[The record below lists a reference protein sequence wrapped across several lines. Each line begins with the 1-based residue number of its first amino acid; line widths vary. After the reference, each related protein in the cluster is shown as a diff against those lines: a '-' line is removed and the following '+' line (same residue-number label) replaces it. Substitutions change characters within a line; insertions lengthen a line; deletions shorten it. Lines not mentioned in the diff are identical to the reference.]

1 MIADPILTLAW
12 LVLAHLVA
20 DFIIQTR
27 GMARD
32 KFLTGRRAWRGLAAH
47 LAGVGVCLLPVPI
60 AFGLPGLA
68 FLVAVVAAHAAIDRA
83 KIVWTRHAEAVAI
96 AQAHRMHEEAPGRE
110 GLGSAW
116 TPVPAALFVA
126 DQLAH
131 LAVIGWAWAVWLS
144 GAALTSGWVSIAGAA
159 VGGWDQAV
167 VARSM
172 LVGVV
177 LLDLAIVN
185 VRAAAMFVATLV
197 HPREVVTGH
206 EPPVEAAVP
215 AARPAGA
222 EEPERVE
229 STIKPAIEPV
239 SHAPSPVRIGA
250 TIGVLERLL
259 IVVLVLTGAEA
270 AIGFVV
276 AAKTL
281 ARFKQLDDRQ
291 FAEYYLL
298 GTLASVSVA
307 LATGLL
313 AAAALR

>member
-1 MIADPILTLAW
+1 MIADPILTVAW

-20 DFIIQTR
+20 DFILQTKR
-27 GMARD
+27 MARD
-32 KFLTGRRAWRGLAAH
+32 KFQTGRRAWRGLGAH
-47 LAGVGVCLLPVPI
+47 LVGVALCLLPVPV
-60 AFGLPGLA
+60 AFGAPGLA
-68 FLVAVVAAHAAIDRA
+68 FLIAVLAAHALIDRS

-96 AQAHRMHEEAPGRE
+96 MRAHREHEAAPPPE

-116 TPVPAALFVA
+116 TPLPAALFVA

-131 LAVIGWAWAVWLS
+131 LVVIGWAWAVWLS
-144 GAALTSGWVSIAGAA
+144 AAPLTSTWVSTAGMA
-159 VGGWDQAV
+159 VGGWDQAI
-167 VARSM
+167 VARTA
-172 LVGVV
+172 LVAVV

-185 VRAAAMFVATLV
+185 VRAAALFVATLV

-206 EPPVEAAVP
+206 Q
-215 AARPAGA
+215 AGA
-222 EEPERVE
+222 GRGAGLGHEAETGSQAEMAPRAQ
-229 STIKPAIEPV
+229 SPA
-239 SHAPSPVRIGA
+239 RIGA

-259 IVVLVLTGAEA
+259 IVAFVLTGAQA

-307 LATGLL
+307 LGTGLL
-313 AAAALR
+313 GLAALR

>member
-1 MIADPILTLAW
+1 MTADPVLTLAW

-20 DFIIQTR
+20 DFILQTR

-47 LAGVGVCLLPVPI
+47 LVGVAVCLVPVAI
-60 AFGLPGLA
+60 AFGLPGAA
-68 FLVAVVAAHAAIDRA
+68 FLAAVVAAHAVIDRA

-96 AQAHRMHEEAPGRE
+96 ARAHRTHEAAPSPE

-131 LAVIGWAWAVWLS
+131 LVVIGWAWAVWLS
-144 GAALTSGWVSIAGAA
+144 AAPLTSAWVSIAGAA
-159 VGGWDQAV
+159 VGGWDQVV
-167 VARSM
+167 VARTA

-177 LLDLAIVN
+177 VLELVIVN

-206 EPPVEAAVP
+206 EPPAEP
-215 AARPAGA
+215 AAPGGPPAGA
-222 EEPERVE
+222 GQASEPLPAVE
-229 STIKPAIEPV
+229 AI
-239 SHAPSPVRIGA
+239 SRGPSPARIGA

-259 IVVLVLTGAEA
+259 IVTLVLTGAEA
-270 AIGFVV
+270 AIGLVV

-307 LATGLL
+307 LGTGLL

>member
-1 MIADPILTLAW
+1 MTADPVLTLAW
-12 LVLAHLVA
+12 LVLAHLSA
-20 DFIIQTR
+20 DFILQTQSI
-27 GMARD
+27 ARD
-32 KFLTGRRAWRGLAAH
+32 KFQTGQRAWRGLGAH
-47 LAGVGVCLLPVPI
+47 LIGVAVCLLPVPV
-60 AFGLPGLA
+60 AFGVPGLE

-96 AQAHRMHEEAPGRE
+96 VRAHREHEAAPAPD

-131 LAVIGWAWAVWLS
+131 LAVIGLAWAVFLS
-144 GAALTSGWVSIAGAA
+144 AAPLTSTWVSATGVAL
-159 VGGWDQAV
+159 GGWNQAI
-167 VARSM
+167 VARTA
-172 LVGVV
+172 LVAVV

-206 EPPVEAAVP
+206 EVVTDREVVTGPGEASDP
-215 AARPAGA
+215 PAG
-222 EEPERVE
+222 
-229 STIKPAIEPV
+229 PAPRP
-239 SHAPSPVRIGA
+239 PSPARIGA

-259 IVVLVLTGAEA
+259 IVTFVLTGAQA

-307 LATGLL
+307 LGTGLL
-313 AAAALR
+313 GQAALR

>member
-1 MIADPILTLAW
+1 MIADPVLTLGW

-20 DFIIQTR
+20 DFILQTR
-27 GMARD
+27 SMARD

-47 LAGVGVCLLPVPI
+47 LVGVALCLVPVPV
-60 AFGLPGLA
+60 AFGLPGLV
-68 FLVAVVAAHAAIDRA
+68 FLIAVLAAHAVIDRA
-83 KIVWTRHAEAVAI
+83 KIVGTRHAEAVAI
-96 AQAHRMHEEAPGRE
+96 AHAHRVHETAPGPE

-131 LAVIGWAWAVWLS
+131 LVVIGLAWAVWLS
-144 GAALTSGWVSIAGAA
+144 SAPLTAAWMSIAGAA

-167 VARSM
+167 VARSA
-172 LVGVV
+172 LVSVV
-177 LLDLAIVN
+177 LLDLVIVN

-206 EPPVEAAVP
+206 EPQVEAA
-215 AARPAGA
+215 ASSGRAGSA
-222 EEPERVE
+222 EDVAHSE
-229 STIKPAIEPV
+229 SAIEPI
-239 SHAPSPVRIGA
+239 SHVPPPTRIGA

-259 IVVLVLTGAEA
+259 IVAFVLSGAEA
-270 AIGFVV
+270 AIGLVV

-307 LATGLL
+307 LGTGLL

>member
-1 MIADPILTLAW
+1 MIADPIATLAW

-20 DFIIQTR
+20 DFILQTR

-32 KFLTGRRAWRGLAAH
+32 KFQTGRRGWRGLTAH
-47 LAGVGVCLLPVPI
+47 LVGVTICLLPVPV
-60 AFGLPGLA
+60 AFGVPGVA
-68 FLVAVVAAHAAIDRA
+68 FLIAVVAAHAVIDRA
-83 KIVWTRHAEAVAI
+83 KIVRTRHAEAVAI
-96 AQAHRMHEEAPGRE
+96 ARAHRMHEAAPAPE

-131 LAVIGWAWAVWLS
+131 LVVIGWAWAVWLS
-144 GAALTSGWVSIAGAA
+144 AAPLTSAWVSVAGSA

-167 VARSM
+167 VARIA
-172 LVGVV
+172 LVSVV

-206 EPPVEAAVP
+206 EGQVGPEAGVTHPVDAEAEL
-215 AARPAGA
+215 AAKSRPAV
-222 EEPERVE
+222 EPA
-229 STIKPAIEPV
+229 SWT
-239 SHAPSPVRIGA
+239 PSPARIGA

-259 IVVLVLTGAEA
+259 IVAFVLTGAEA
-270 AIGFVV
+270 AIGLVV

-307 LATGLL
+307 LGTGLL
-313 AAAALR
+313 AVAALR

>member
-1 MIADPILTLAW
+1 MIADPVLTLAW

-20 DFIIQTR
+20 DFILQTR

-32 KFLTGRRAWRGLAAH
+32 KFLTGRRAWRGLAGH
-47 LAGVGVCLLPVPI
+47 LAGVALCLVPVPI

-68 FLVAVVAAHAAIDRA
+68 FLIAVVAAHAAIDRA
-83 KIVWTRHAEAVAI
+83 KIVSTRHAEAVAI
-96 AQAHRMHEEAPGRE
+96 VHAHRTHEAAPGPE

-131 LAVIGWAWAVWLS
+131 LGVIGWAWAVWLS
-144 GAALTSGWVSIAGAA
+144 AAPLTSGWVSIAGAA
-159 VGGWDQAV
+159 VGGWDQAA
-167 VARSM
+167 VARSA

-197 HPREVVTGH
+197 HPREVVTGR
-206 EPPVEAAVP
+206 EPQVEP
-215 AARPAGA
+215 ATIGHPAGVDEA
-222 EEPERVE
+222 VRPESATEP
-229 STIKPAIEPV
+229 I
-239 SHAPSPVRIGA
+239 SHVPSPARIGA

-259 IVVLVLTGAEA
+259 IVALVLTGAEA
-270 AIGFVV
+270 AIGLVV

-307 LATGLL
+307 LGTGLL
-313 AAAALR
+313 AVAALR

>member
-1 MIADPILTLAW
+1 MTADPVLTLAW

-20 DFIIQTR
+20 DFIVQTR
-27 GMARD
+27 GIARD

-47 LAGVGVCLLPVPI
+47 LIGVTVCLLPVPL
-60 AFGLPGLA
+60 AFGLPGAA
-68 FLVAVVAAHAAIDRA
+68 FLVAVVAAHAVIDRA

-96 AQAHRMHEEAPGRE
+96 VRAHRTHEAAPGPE

-131 LAVIGWAWAVWLS
+131 LVVIGWAWAVLLS
-144 GAALTSGWVSIAGAA
+144 AVPLTAAWVSVAGAA

-167 VARSM
+167 VARSV

-177 LLDLAIVN
+177 LLELAIVN

-197 HPREVVTGH
+197 HPRELVTGH
-206 EPPVEAAVP
+206 EPQAEP
-215 AARPAGA
+215 AASAGLPPGAGQAAEPPPAA
-222 EEPERVE
+222 DAISRV
-229 STIKPAIEPV
+229 
-239 SHAPSPVRIGA
+239 PSPARIGA

-259 IVVLVLTGAEA
+259 IVTLVLTGAQA
-270 AIGFVV
+270 AIGLVV

>member
-1 MIADPILTLAW
+1 MIGEPILTLAW

-20 DFIIQTR
+20 DFILQTR

-32 KFLTGRRAWRGLAAH
+32 KFQTGRRAWRGLAAH
-47 LAGVGVCLLPVPI
+47 LAGVALCLLPVPI
-60 AFGLPGLA
+60 AFGGPGLA
-68 FLVAVVAAHAAIDRA
+68 FVVAVVAAHAAIDRA

-96 AQAHRMHEEAPGRE
+96 VRAHRMHEAAPGPM

-116 TPVPAALFVA
+116 TPVPAALFAA

-131 LAVIGWAWAVWLS
+131 LVVIGWAWAVWLS
-144 GAALTSGWVSIAGAA
+144 AAPLTSAFVSVAGAA

-167 VARSM
+167 AARIA
-172 LVGVV
+172 LVSVV
-177 LLDLAIVN
+177 ILDLTIVN
-185 VRAAAMFVATLV
+185 VRAADLFVATLV

-206 EPPVEAAVP
+206 EPAVGQEMASGHDAAGDAGGTGSAVEPIARAVSP
-215 AARPAGA
+215 A
-222 EEPERVE
+222 
-229 STIKPAIEPV
+229 
-239 SHAPSPVRIGA
+239 RIGA

-259 IVVLVLTGAEA
+259 IVAFVLTGAQA
-270 AIGFVV
+270 AIGLVV

-307 LATGLL
+307 LGTGLL
-313 AAAALR
+313 AVAALR